1 MPDSAIFQT
10 LFFALVVNA
19 RLSLTPGTVA
29 PEMERYVSVLTAV
42 LLLHENT
49 DHVTG
54 IHKSNKLYERRGKA
68 IIRTHWTLIKLL
80 VQCYIKTGTTAKFK
94 NYLLPFPVLI
104 CKFQCKWS
112 QTAKLETFSLL
123 LVLHYILKSFPIPTE
138 ISSDEYYCWVILVEN
153 TWTFD
158 VQLLLTFLCL
168 FSTSVLTWLCPHE
181 RGPSKHL
188 IYVLK
193 R

>member
-68 IIRTHWTLIKLL
+68 IIRPHWMLIKLL
-80 VQCYIKTGTTAKFK
+80 VQWYIKTGITAKFK
-94 NYLLPFPVLI
+94 NDLLPFPVLI

-112 QTAKLETFSLL
+112 QTAKLRDFLSFAHVALYFKIFFHSHWDQYWWILL
-123 LVLHYILKSFPIPTE
+123 LS
-138 ISSDEYYCWVILVEN
+138 N
-153 TWTFD
+153 TGGKHLD
-158 VQLLLTFLCL
+158 LAVQLLLTIPLFVQYLCSHMTL
-168 FSTSVLTWLCPHE
+168 STWTWAL
-181 RGPSKHL
+181 
-188 IYVLK
+188 
-193 R
+193 